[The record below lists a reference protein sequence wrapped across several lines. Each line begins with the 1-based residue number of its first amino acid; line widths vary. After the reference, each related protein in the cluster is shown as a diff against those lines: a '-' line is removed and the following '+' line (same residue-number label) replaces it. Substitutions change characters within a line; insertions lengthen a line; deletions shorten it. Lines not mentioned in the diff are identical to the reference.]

1 MTRTLRWS
9 GLLGLA
15 LSVILA
21 GALVGC
27 VGTDDDPS
35 EGGSDATPDPDR
47 TVQVTLGTP
56 HEFAIGLSPE
66 TISAGSVNFEV
77 TNGGSLPHQF
87 VIVPHEG
94 DPSSLPIAQ
103 VNVDTD
109 QVQVLADSGPLDPA
123 ATFSATV
130 DLEPGG
136 YVIFSNIG
144 GHYSAGMFVAF
155 TAE

>member
-1 MTRTLRWS
+1 M
-9 GLLGLA
+9 GLA

-21 GALVGC
+21 GVLVGC
-27 VGTDDDPS
+27 VGADDDPS
-35 EGGSDATPDPDR
+35 ERGSEAAPDPDQ

-56 HEFAIGLSPE
+56 HEFAIGLSPD
-66 TISAGSVNFEV
+66 TISAGAVTFQV
-77 TNGGSLPHQF
+77 TNGGALPHQF

-103 VNVDTD
+103 VNVDTT
-109 QVQVLADSGPLDPA
+109 QVEVLADSGPLDPA

-130 DLEPGG
+130 ELDPGA

-144 GHYSAGMFVAF
+144 GHYTAGMYTAF